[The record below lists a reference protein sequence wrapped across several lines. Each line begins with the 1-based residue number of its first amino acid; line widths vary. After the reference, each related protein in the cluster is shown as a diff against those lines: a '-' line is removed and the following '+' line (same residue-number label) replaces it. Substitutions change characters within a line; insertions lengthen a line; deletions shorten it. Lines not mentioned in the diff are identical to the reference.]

1 MSDQAATDPGHR
13 RVLVALVAIGMTTF
27 VQLYYPQALIPAISR
42 DFAVDASQAALT
54 VSGAT
59 IGLAVAALG
68 WSWVA
73 DRIGRARAM
82 TIAIVA
88 AAAIGLALP
97 LVTSFPVL
105 ILLRV
110 TQGIALGGTPALA
123 LAYLSEQ
130 VSRRDAMAAGAT
142 YISGTVVGGLV
153 GRLIAAPIAD
163 VSDWRVA
170 ALVAGVV
177 STLGAAIAVTTLPR
191 ERRERP
197 SPATAQPQPAGVWPG
212 MVASLTNPGQL
223 ALYAQAFFLMG
234 AQVAVFNYLGYRLEL
249 EPFSL
254 PPALTAVIFLAG
266 LSGAVSA
273 RLAATLAVRF
283 GRRRVLQASSLIMVA
298 GAALTIPD
306 RLPSVLI
313 GLLLFTTAY
322 FSAHS
327 IASGW
332 VGPMATSGIA
342 QATSL
347 YTLFYYAGSS
357 LFGWLGGLAF
367 AAGWAGTASMVIAI
381 TLIAFA
387 AARALLPHP
396 PKQDPVPRRDL
407 VDAEGL
413 EPLIVRPTSQVRR
426 RCRGQQL
433 PTRSH
438 TRTL

>member
-1 MSDQAATDPGHR
+1 MNEQATTVPGRR
-13 RVLVALVAIGMTTF
+13 RVLIALVAIGMTTF
-27 VQLYYPQALIPAISR
+27 VQLYYPQALIPALSR
-42 DFAVDASQAALT
+42 DFAVDASRAALT

-68 WSWVA
+68 WSWIA

-110 TQGIALGGTPALA
+110 VQGIALGGTPALA
-123 LAYLSEQ
+123 LAYLAEQ

-163 VSDWRVA
+163 VSDWRAA
-170 ALVAGVV
+170 ALVAGCV
-177 STLGAAIAVTTLPR
+177 SALGAAVAVTTLPC
-191 ERRERP
+191 ERRDRL
-197 SPATAQPQPAGVWPG
+197 SPATSRPGPAGVWPG
-212 MVASLTNPGQL
+212 MVANLTNPGQL

-249 EPFSL
+249 EPFDL

-273 RLAATLAVRF
+273 RLAATLAGRF
-283 GRRRVLQASSLIMVA
+283 SRRRVLQASSLTMVA
-298 GAALTIPD
+298 GAAMTIPD

-332 VGPMATSGIA
+332 VGPMATTGIA

-367 AAGWAGTASMVIAI
+367 AAGWTGTATMVIAI
-381 TLIAFA
+381 TLIAYA
-387 AARALLPHP
+387 AARTLLPRSQN
-396 PKQDPVPRRDL
+396 QDPDPR
-407 VDAEGL
+407 
-413 EPLIVRPTSQVRR
+413 
-426 RCRGQQL
+426 
-433 PTRSH
+433 
-438 TRTL
+438 

>member
-1 MSDQAATDPGHR
+1 M
-13 RVLVALVAIGMTTF
+13 LVALIAIGMTTF

-68 WSWVA
+68 WSWIA

-88 AAAIGLALP
+88 AAAIGLVLP

-105 ILLRV
+105 VLLRV
-110 TQGIALGGTPALA
+110 AQGIALGGTPALA
-123 LAYLSEQ
+123 LAYVDER
-130 VSRRDAMAAGAT
+130 VSRRHAMAAGAT

-170 ALVAGVV
+170 AFVAGGV
-177 STLGAAIAVTTLPR
+177 SALGAAIAVTTLPR
-191 ERRERP
+191 DRGDRF
-197 SPATAQPQPAGVWPG
+197 AAAQPRPAGVWPG
-212 MVASLTNPGQL
+212 MVANLTNPGQL

-249 EPFSL
+249 EPFDL
-254 PPALTAVIFLAG
+254 PPALTAAIFLAS

-273 RLAATLAVRF
+273 RLAATFAGRF
-283 GRRRVLQASSLIMVA
+283 GRRRVLLASSLTMVA

-306 RLPSVLI
+306 RLPTVLI

-357 LFGWLGGLAF
+357 LFGWLGGIAF
-367 AAGWAGTASMVIAI
+367 AVGWTGTASMVIAI
-381 TLIAFA
+381 TLIAYA
-387 AARALLPHP
+387 AARTLLPQP
-396 PKQDPVPRRDL
+396 PKQDPGPEGAV
-407 VDAEGL
+407 VDAEEL
-413 EPLIVRPTSQVRR
+413 EPPTSSSNRQAPAMPCMSRNLAQSGPNTAGHLR
-426 RCRGQQL
+426 
-433 PTRSH
+433 
-438 TRTL
+438 

>member
-1 MSDQAATDPGHR
+1 MSEQEPTDPGHR
-13 RVLVALVAIGMTTF
+13 RVLIALVAIGMTTF
-27 VQLYYPQALIPAISR
+27 VQLYYPQALIPALSR

-73 DRIGRARAM
+73 DRIGRARSM
-82 TIAIVA
+82 TIAIVT

-97 LVTSFPVL
+97 FVTSFPVL

-110 TQGIALGGTPALA
+110 AQGIALGGTPALA

-130 VSRRDAMAAGAT
+130 VGRRDAMAAGAT
-142 YISGTVVGGLV
+142 YISGTVLGGLV
-153 GRLIAAPIAD
+153 GRLIAAPVAD

-170 ALVAGVV
+170 ALVAGGL
-177 STLGAAIAVTTLPR
+177 SALGAAVAVTALPP
-191 ERRERP
+191 ERP
-197 SPATAQPQPAGVWPG
+197 SPATAPPPAGVRAG
-212 MVASLTNPGQL
+212 MVANLTNPGQL

-249 EPFSL
+249 EPFDL

-273 RLAATLAVRF
+273 RLAATFAARF
-283 GRRRVLQASSLIMVA
+283 GRRRVLLVSSLTMAA

-306 RLPSVLI
+306 RLPTVLI
-313 GLLLFTTAY
+313 GLLLFATAY
-322 FSAHS
+322 FAAHS

-367 AAGWAGTASMVIAI
+367 AAGWTGTASMVIAI
-381 TLIAFA
+381 VLIAYA
-387 AARALLPHP
+387 AARTLLPQSP
-396 PKQDPVPRRDL
+396 TVEAKRWSPATSK
-407 VDAEGL
+407 DASIS
-413 EPLIVRPTSQVRR
+413 PQRLI
-426 RCRGQQL
+426 
-433 PTRSH
+433 
-438 TRTL
+438 

>member
-1 MSDQAATDPGHR
+1 MHWTQGFRLLSVMRMSEQTATEPGNR
-13 RVLVALVAIGMTTF
+13 RVLIALVAIGMTTF

-54 VSGAT
+54 VSAAT

-68 WSWVA
+68 WSWIA

-105 ILLRV
+105 VLLRV
-110 TQGIALGGTPALA
+110 VQGVALGGTPALA
-123 LAYLSEQ
+123 LAYLDEQ

-142 YISGTVVGGLV
+142 YISGTVLGGLV
-153 GRLIAAPIAD
+153 GRLIAAPVAD
-163 VSDWRVA
+163 VSDWRMA

-177 STLGAAIAVTTLPR
+177 SALGAAVAVTALPR
-191 ERRERP
+191 ERSRP
-197 SPATAQPQPAGVWPG
+197 ARARPRPTGVWPG
-212 MVASLTNPGQL
+212 MLANLTNPGQL

-249 EPFSL
+249 EPFDL

-266 LSGAVSA
+266 LSGVVSA
-273 RLAATLAVRF
+273 RLAATLAGRF
-283 GRRRVLQASSLIMVA
+283 GRRRVLLASSLTMVA

-306 RLPSVLI
+306 RLPSILV

-367 AAGWAGTASMVIAI
+367 VAGWTGTVTMVVVIV
-381 TLIAFA
+381 LIAFA
-387 AARALLPHP
+387 TARALLPHSSGEVGARSP
-396 PKQDPVPRRDL
+396 TQRYAAPR
-407 VDAEGL
+407 
-413 EPLIVRPTSQVRR
+413 
-426 RCRGQQL
+426 
-433 PTRSH
+433 
-438 TRTL
+438 

>member
-1 MSDQAATDPGHR
+1 MSVQAPTDPGHR
-13 RVLVALVAIGMTTF
+13 RVLIALVAIGMTTF
-27 VQLYYPQALIPAISR
+27 VQLYYPQALIPSISR

-68 WSWVA
+68 WSWIA

-88 AAAIGLALP
+88 AAAIGLTLP
-97 LVTSFPVL
+97 FVTSFPLL

-110 TQGIALGGTPALA
+110 AQGIALGGTPALA
-123 LAYLSEQ
+123 LAYLAEQ

-177 STLGAAIAVTTLPR
+177 SAVGAAIAVIALSR

-197 SPATAQPQPAGVWPG
+197 SPATAQPRPAGVWPG
-212 MVASLTNPGQL
+212 MVANLTNTGQL

-249 EPFSL
+249 EPFDL
-254 PPALTAVIFLAG
+254 PPALTAVIFLAS

-273 RLAATLAVRF
+273 RLAATLAGRF
-283 GRRRVLQASSLIMVA
+283 GRRRVLLASSLTMVA
-298 GAALTIPD
+298 GATLTIPD
-306 RLPSVLI
+306 RLPTVLI

-367 AAGWAGTASMVIAI
+367 AAGWTGTASMVIAI
-381 TLIAFA
+381 TLIAFT
-387 AARALLPHP
+387 AARTLLPQSS
-396 PKQDPVPRRDL
+396 KQDPGRQ
-407 VDAEGL
+407 A
-413 EPLIVRPTSQVRR
+413 S
-426 RCRGQQL
+426 
-433 PTRSH
+433 
-438 TRTL
+438 

>member
-1 MSDQAATDPGHR
+1 MSEQEPTDPGHR
-13 RVLVALVAIGMTTF
+13 RVLIALVAIGMTTF
-27 VQLYYPQALIPAISR
+27 VQLYYPQALIPALSR

-73 DRIGRARAM
+73 DRIGRARSM
-82 TIAIVA
+82 TIAIVT

-97 LVTSFPVL
+97 FVTSFPVL

-110 TQGIALGGTPALA
+110 AQGIALGGTPALA

-130 VSRRDAMAAGAT
+130 VGRRDAMAAGAT

-153 GRLIAAPIAD
+153 GRLIAAPVAD

-170 ALVAGVV
+170 ALVAGGL
-177 STLGAAIAVTTLPR
+177 TALGAAVAVTALPP
-191 ERRERP
+191 ERP
-197 SPATAQPQPAGVWPG
+197 SPATTPRPAGVWAG
-212 MVASLTNPGQL
+212 MVANLTNPGQL

-249 EPFSL
+249 EPFDL

-273 RLAATLAVRF
+273 RLAATFAARF
-283 GRRRVLQASSLIMVA
+283 GRRRVLLVSSLTMAA

-306 RLPSVLI
+306 RLPTVLI
-313 GLLLFTTAY
+313 GLLLFATAY

-367 AAGWAGTASMVIAI
+367 AAGWTGTASMVIAI
-381 TLIAFA
+381 VLIAFA
-387 AARALLPHP
+387 TARTLLPHP
-396 PKQDPVPRRDL
+396 AGDVTSRLADP
-407 VDAEGL
+407 A
-413 EPLIVRPTSQVRR
+413 
-426 RCRGQQL
+426 
-433 PTRSH
+433 
-438 TRTL
+438 

>member
-1 MSDQAATDPGHR
+1 MSEQEPTDPGHR
-13 RVLVALVAIGMTTF
+13 RVLIALVAIGMTTF
-27 VQLYYPQALIPAISR
+27 VQLYYPQALIPALSR

-73 DRIGRARAM
+73 DRIGRARSM
-82 TIAIVA
+82 TIAIVT

-97 LVTSFPVL
+97 FVTSFPVL

-110 TQGIALGGTPALA
+110 AQGIALGGTPALA

-130 VSRRDAMAAGAT
+130 VGRRDAMAAGAT

-153 GRLIAAPIAD
+153 GRLIAAPVAD

-170 ALVAGVV
+170 ALVAGCL
-177 STLGAAIAVTTLPR
+177 SALGAAIAVTALPP
-191 ERRERP
+191 ERP
-197 SPATAQPQPAGVWPG
+197 SPATTPRPAGVWAG
-212 MVASLTNPGQL
+212 MVANLTNPGQL

-249 EPFSL
+249 EPFDL

-273 RLAATLAVRF
+273 RLAATFAARF
-283 GRRRVLQASSLIMVA
+283 GRRRVLLVSSLTMAA

-306 RLPSVLI
+306 QLPTVLI
-313 GLLLFTTAY
+313 GLLLFATAY

-367 AAGWAGTASMVIAI
+367 AAGWTGTASMVIAI
-381 TLIAFA
+381 VLIAFA
-387 AARALLPHP
+387 TARTLLPHADEEVGT
-396 PKQDPVPRRDL
+396 Q
-407 VDAEGL
+407 A
-413 EPLIVRPTSQVRR
+413 PTKTYAAPS
-426 RCRGQQL
+426 
-433 PTRSH
+433 
-438 TRTL
+438 

>member
-1 MSDQAATDPGHR
+1 
-13 RVLVALVAIGMTTF
+13 VLVALVAIGMTTF

-59 IGLAVAALG
+59 IGLAIAALG
-68 WSWVA
+68 WSWVG

-88 AAAIGLALP
+88 AAAIGLVLP
-97 LVTSFPVL
+97 LVTSFPAL

-110 TQGIALGGTPALA
+110 AQGIALGGTPALA

-170 ALVAGVV
+170 ALVAGGV
-177 STLGAAIAVTTLPR
+177 SALGAAIAVTALPR
-191 ERRERP
+191 ERRDR
-197 SPATAQPQPAGVWPG
+197 PATAELRPAGVWPG
-212 MVASLTNPGQL
+212 MVANLTNPGQL

-249 EPFSL
+249 EPFDL
-254 PPALTAVIFLAG
+254 PPALTAVIFLAS

-273 RLAATLAVRF
+273 RLAATVAGRF
-283 GRRRVLQASSLIMVA
+283 GRRRVLLASSLTMVA

-322 FSAHS
+322 FAAHS

-367 AAGWAGTASMVIAI
+367 AAGWTGTASMVIAI
-381 TLIAFA
+381 VLIAYA
-387 AARALLPHP
+387 AARSLLPQS
-396 PKQDPVPRRDL
+396 PKQDPDPRRDV

-413 EPLIVRPTSQVRR
+413 EPPTSS
-426 RCRGQQL
+426 CRQA
-433 PTRSH
+433 S
-438 TRTL
+438 

>member
-1 MSDQAATDPGHR
+1 MHWTHYTEVLSVNGVSEQAPTGPGHR
-13 RVLVALVAIGMTTF
+13 RVLIALVAIGMTTF
-27 VQLYYPQALIPAISR
+27 VQLYYPQALIPALSR
-42 DFAVDASQAALT
+42 DFEVDASQAALT

-82 TIAIVA
+82 TIAIIA
-88 AAAIGLALP
+88 SAAIGLVLP
-97 LVTSFPVL
+97 FVTSFPVL
-105 ILLRV
+105 IILRV
-110 TQGIALGGTPALA
+110 GQGIALGGTPALA
-123 LAYLSEQ
+123 LAYLNDR
-130 VSRRDAMAAGAT
+130 VGRREAMAAGAT

-163 VSDWRVA
+163 VTDWRVA
-170 ALVAGVV
+170 ALVAGAV
-177 STLGAAIAVTTLPR
+177 SALGATVAVIALPR
-191 ERRERP
+191 ERRD
-197 SPATAQPQPAGVWPG
+197 PAAARTRPAGVWAG
-212 MVASLTNPGQL
+212 MVANLTNPGQL

-249 EPFSL
+249 EPFEL

-273 RLAATLAVRF
+273 RLAATLADRL
-283 GRRRVLQASSLIMVA
+283 GRRRVLLASSLTMA
-298 GAALTIPD
+298 GGAALTIPD
-306 RLPSVLI
+306 RLPTVLI

-332 VGPMATSGIA
+332 VGPMATSGIT

-347 YTLFYYAGSS
+347 YTLVYYAGSS

-367 AAGWAGTASMVIAI
+367 AAGWTGTASMVITI
-381 TLIAFA
+381 VLIAFV
-387 AARALLPHP
+387 AARTLLPHAP
-396 PKQDPVPRRDL
+396 AGVVTP
-407 VDAEGL
+407 ASSA
-413 EPLIVRPTSQVRR
+413 VRVRR
-426 RCRGQQL
+426 G
-433 PTRSH
+433 
-438 TRTL
+438 

>member
-1 MSDQAATDPGHR
+1 MHWTHSFGLLSVTRVSDQAATDPGHR

-73 DRIGRARAM
+73 NRIGRARAM

-97 LVTSFPVL
+97 FVTSFPVL
-105 ILLRV
+105 ILLRIA
-110 TQGIALGGTPALA
+110 QGIALGGTPALA

-170 ALVAGVV
+170 ALVAGCV
-177 STLGAAIAVTTLPR
+177 SALGAGVAVTTLPR
-191 ERRERP
+191 ERRDRL
-197 SPATAQPQPAGVWPG
+197 SPATARPRPAGVWPG
-212 MVASLTNPGQL
+212 MVANLTNPGQL

-273 RLAATLAVRF
+273 RLAATLAGRF
-283 GRRRVLQASSLIMVA
+283 GRRRVLLASSLTMVA
-298 GAALTIPD
+298 GAASTIPD

-332 VGPMATSGIA
+332 VGPMATTGIA

-367 AAGWAGTASMVIAI
+367 AAGWTGTASMVIAI

-387 AARALLPHP
+387 AARALLPH
-396 PKQDPVPRRDL
+396 L
-407 VDAEGL
+407 AE
-413 EPLIVRPTSQVRR
+413 
-426 RCRGQQL
+426 
-433 PTRSH
+433 PTRAKS
-438 TRTL
+438 RRPQPE

>member
-1 MSDQAATDPGHR
+1 MQVSEQEPTDPGDR
-13 RVLVALVAIGMTTF
+13 RVLIALVAIGMTTF
-27 VQLYYPQALIPAISR
+27 VQLYYPQALIPALSR

-73 DRIGRARAM
+73 DRIGRARSM
-82 TIAIVA
+82 TIAIVT

-97 LVTSFPVL
+97 FVTSFPVL

-110 TQGIALGGTPALA
+110 AQGIALGGTPALA

-130 VSRRDAMAAGAT
+130 VGRRDAMAAGAT

-153 GRLIAAPIAD
+153 GRLVAAPVAD

-170 ALVAGVV
+170 ALVAGGL
-177 STLGAAIAVTTLPR
+177 SALGAAVAVTALPP
-191 ERRERP
+191 ERRRP
-197 SPATAQPQPAGVWPG
+197 AAAPRPAGVWAG
-212 MVASLTNPGQL
+212 MVANLTNPGQL

-249 EPFSL
+249 EPFDL

-273 RLAATLAVRF
+273 RLAATFAARF
-283 GRRRVLQASSLIMVA
+283 GRLRVLLVSSLTMAA
-298 GAALTIPD
+298 GGALTIPD
-306 RLPSVLI
+306 RLPTILI
-313 GLLLFTTAY
+313 GLLLFATAY
-322 FSAHS
+322 FAAHS

-367 AAGWAGTASMVIAI
+367 AAGWTGTASMVIAI
-381 TLIAFA
+381 VLIAYA
-387 AARALLPHP
+387 AARTLLPP
-396 PKQDPVPRRDL
+396 SSGEVSAQTAPTTYAAPR
-407 VDAEGL
+407 
-413 EPLIVRPTSQVRR
+413 
-426 RCRGQQL
+426 
-433 PTRSH
+433 
-438 TRTL
+438 